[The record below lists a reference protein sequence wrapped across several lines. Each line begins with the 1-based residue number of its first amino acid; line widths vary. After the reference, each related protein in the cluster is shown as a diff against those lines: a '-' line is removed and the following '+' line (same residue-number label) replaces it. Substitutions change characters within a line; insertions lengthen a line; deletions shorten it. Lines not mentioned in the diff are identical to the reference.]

1 MPFGFGKKDKKVSK
15 HSKEAKEAKKGSIP
29 SPTHGQKHSSKDEPS
44 NTPSPSSSVVEITGA
59 ASMSRTDSNT
69 LVREKREYFETLTRK
84 TQSPPSTSRPG
95 SGLHSEKSSP
105 EKRANGTSSGTGRI
119 SVSVLVTSPTG
130 SAETRL
136 HQTTSGH
143 SSGQSSMSPT
153 PTSHGG
159 NYTPT
164 NKRSSFLESLMD
176 LTSDHGREKSFDGL
190 NLPLPPLQTTNV
202 RLRDVEATKN
212 SVGGGFGFILRKSY
226 LPVPEYP
233 DKTQLVHLV
242 EPRKDYLGPL
252 MTGDRIIEV
261 NGQNVEDEPHEN
273 VVEMIKSSG
282 DGVYLRV
289 ASMPELLELNARG
302 ALDETLTRSNQ
313 FRKSGRGK
321 AKHNTGECACVC
333 VCVCGGGGVCVCVCV
348 WRGWCVCVC
357 VDGVVCACY

>member
-15 HSKEAKEAKKGSIP
+15 HSKEAKKASIP
-29 SPTHGQKHSSKDEPS
+29 SPTHVYKQSKDDPS
-44 NTPSPSSSVVEITGA
+44 DTPSPSSSAVEITKT
-59 ASMSRTDSNT
+59 ASLSRTDSNT
-69 LVREKREYFETLTRK
+69 LVKEKRDYYETLTRK
-84 TQSPPSTSRPG
+84 THSPPSTSRPG
-95 SGLHSEKSSP
+95 SGQYSGRSSP
-105 EKRANGTSSGTGRI
+105 ERRRANGTPSGTPSHGSGRI

-130 SAETRL
+130 SNQTRQ
-136 HQTTSGH
+136 QTISGH
-143 SSGQSSMSPT
+143 SLGHSSMSP
-153 PTSHGG
+153 PPSQG

-164 NKRSSFLESLMD
+164 NKRSSFLESLVD
-176 LTSDHGREKSFDGL
+176 LTSDHGREKTFAGL

-212 SVGGGFGFILRKSY
+212 SVGGGFGFILRKSF
-226 LPVPEYP
+226 LPAPEYP
-233 DKTQLVHLV
+233 DKTRLVHLV

-321 AKHNTGECACVC
+321 AKHNTGECVC
-333 VCVCGGGGVCVCVCV
+333 
-348 WRGWCVCVC
+348 
-357 VDGVVCACY
+357 